1 MNKSPF
7 EVKNEKLAFNSEI
20 SKNNTQENNINF
32 GISLNQTNDKEF
44 LSNCSKE
51 R

>member
-1 MNKSPF
+1 MNKLPF
-7 EVKNEKLAFNSEI
+7 EVKNEKLSFNNEI